1 MIFTRDGNSKLVPL
15 KHLSRFTKFTVWCW
29 TVLGVYL
36 AMACYCSLAFS
47 FGWPLSPEFLLATTV
62 AFEIA
67 FGTSYLVTTVVT
79 FVLYPR
85 HIKDGVDHM
94 SLFEFYNVLQHNANV
109 LIVAVEFAL
118 NKVPFVFAH
127 FPFIVFFG
135 QLYVLFSVWL
145 HSRIGVFYY
154 FFLDFEAPYAAFL
167 QLGLLVL
174 VSSFLEFDE

>member
-1 MIFTRDGNSKLVPL
+1 M
-15 KHLSRFTKFTVWCW
+15 
-29 TVLGVYL
+29 LGVYL

-47 FGWPLSPEFLLATTV
+47 LGWSLSPEFLLATTV

-79 FVLYPR
+79 FVLVPADKKKGIFPSKFSYFYPLLM
-85 HIKDGVDHM
+85 HNT
-94 SLFEFYNVLQHNANV
+94 NVIIML
-109 LIVAVEFAL
+109 VEFLL
-118 NKVPFVFAH
+118 NKIPFAFAH

-154 FFLDFEAPYAAFL
+154 FFLDYEAPYAAFL

-174 VSSFLEFDE
+174 VSPLIYLHILKNEV